1 MKAKREFIGWD
12 CFFEQV
18 RRCSRELKM
27 KLRHF
32 AGQPVWSPY
41 GIKTS
46 VYRMII
52 NLIGV
57 VWTCI
62 LVCPTLVTSGL
73 MGRM

>member
-1 MKAKREFIGWD
+1 
-12 CFFEQV
+12 
-18 RRCSRELKM
+18 M

-73 MGRM
+73 MGRMR